1 MERSKCRLLTYDT
14 IAGTI
19 TPITDRTNRPTENNL
34 CSLFQKITFL
44 KKDSVRFFGMFYK
57 LFQVSIIIFEHLQS
71 IELCEKSD

>member
-44 KKDSVRFFGMFYK
+44 KKDSVRFFWDVLK
-57 LFQVSIIIFEHLQS
+57 IISGVHNYFRTLTVNRVV
-71 IELCEKSD
+71 